1 MNWETK
7 SEMFCQK
14 MFCIQHFVQSQ
25 SQEWKD
31 FPEYRPFS
39 IVFVHLPVV
48 MTSWGGSP
56 LTALLALHESWRH
69 VIKMIDLKMSIM
81 GSFVLYQTTSI
92 YWPWPEF
99 PGEKSMKINNYF
111 RHCMWVTE
119 SAGWVDNYGWSVIVI
134 WFVGYWLS
142 LYYHITIPPVAQ
154 HHGILSVLWVSK
166 VVYFLSEAF
175 WLTAP
180 R

>member
-1 MNWETK
+1 MKCFVRKGSASNILYNNLRVK
-7 SEMFCQK
+7 SGKIFL
-14 MFCIQHFVQSQ
+14 SADP
-25 SQEWKD
+25 S
-31 FPEYRPFS
+31 RLSLS
-39 IVFVHLPVV
+39 ISRLWWLLRRV
-48 MTSWGGSP
+48 S
-56 LTALLALHESWRH
+56 ALLALHESWRH

-92 YWPWPEF
+92 HWPWPKI

-119 SAGWVDNYGWSVIVI
+119 SVGWVDNYGYGRS
-134 WFVGYWLS
+134 LS
-142 LYYHITIPPVAQ
+142 SDLLSIDYHCIITSIPPVAQ
-154 HHGILSVLWVSK
+154 HYGLLSVLWVSK